1 MGFSLVIRSRH
12 QKVCS
17 CFSDELHLTPV
28 HAVVQMRPT
37 FDYLDKADKREKT
50 ETAAREAAAA
60 GVYLCITLLVEGPFF
75 IVQGPA
81 VQTADSE
88 DNLSVILWPLSAS
101 VQIVTGLQQIS
112 QWEGSLFI
120 QRNFISYI

>member
-1 MGFSLVIRSRH
+1 M
-12 QKVCS
+12 
-17 CFSDELHLTPV
+17 TPV

-60 GVYLCITLLVEGPFF
+60 GVYLCSTLLVERSLFNG
-75 IVQGPA
+75 QGPA
-81 VQTADSE
+81 VQTADSK
-88 DNLSVILWPLSAS
+88 DNLFGIIWPLSAS
-101 VQIVTGLQQIS
+101 VQIVMGLQQIT